1 MLGFATIGMSLFY
14 LAWRYNVFFVTD
26 TNIDTRGLIYPR
38 ALKQLMTG
46 LYLAEICMIGLF
58 GASVAIGPLVLM
70 VAFLVFT
77 VLFHISLNNA
87 LEPLLAN
94 LPQTL
99 LAEEEHRAMDLEA
112 ATRVGSGAPRNG
124 HNGADEKKA
133 SLSQSAAPG
142 AAKKSN
148 IVTRFLMPWRYA
160 DYATLRALVPHDFV
174 DFQNLYPGET
184 ESMAYLPPSTTS
196 TAPLL
201 WIPQDAAGVSKQE
214 IAHTSKVIP
223 ITDEGCELNE
233 KGKLVWDRESTR
245 PPVWEEK
252 IIY

>member
-26 TNIDTRGLIYPR
+26 TTIDTRGLIYPR

-58 GASVAIGPLVLM
+58 GASVAPGPLVLT

-77 VLFHISLNNA
+77 ILFHISLNSA
-87 LEPLLAN
+87 LEPLLSN

-99 LAEEEHRAMDLEA
+99 LAEEEHRALDVEA
-112 ATRVGSGAPRNG
+112 TAAQNARNG
-124 HNGADEKKA
+124 HNGTNEKGYA
-133 SLSQSAAPG
+133 AESAAGTP
-142 AAKKSN
+142 AKGGN
-148 IVTRFLMPWRYA
+148 IITRFLKPWVYA
-160 DYATLRALVPHDFV
+160 DYATCRALVPHNFV
-174 DFQNLYPGET
+174 DSQNLYPGDT
-184 ESMAYLPPSTTS
+184 EQMAYYPPSVTQPV
-196 TAPLL
+196 PLL

-214 IAHTSKVIP
+214 IAHTSKIIP

-233 KGKLVWDRESTR
+233 KGKLVWDRESVR